1 MLSKHPRKLH
11 GCNVGLLISYSVSP
25 FIYAS
30 RVFGVWHF
38 PMGNLKGK
46 DF

>member
-1 MLSKHPRKLH
+1 MLYKHPRKRH
-11 GCNVGLLISYSVSP
+11 GWYVGLLISYSVIP

-30 RVFGVWHF
+30 QVFGVWHF